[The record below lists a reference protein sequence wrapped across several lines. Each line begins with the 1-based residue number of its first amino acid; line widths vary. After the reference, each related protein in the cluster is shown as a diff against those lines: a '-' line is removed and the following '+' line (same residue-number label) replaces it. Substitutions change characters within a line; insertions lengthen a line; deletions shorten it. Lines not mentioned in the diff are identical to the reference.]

1 MAIPEFDQYGML
13 PVGQH
18 DCSLQEIEER
28 FCWNPHRQMLFD
40 GLKSFLALRWGPL
53 KIDADLWVDGSF
65 TRRKEMP
72 NDIDVV
78 VDISHIPVDKT
89 MPAVLLHLQNTSNKQ
104 NFYVDFWLKHP
115 QLAENDLVGFF
126 QYTGLKA
133 GAELNLDSKKPKGIL
148 RVSP

>member
-1 MAIPEFDQYGML
+1 
-13 PVGQH
+13 
-18 DCSLQEIEER
+18 
-28 FCWNPHRQMLFD
+28 
-40 GLKSFLALRWGPL
+40 
-53 KIDADLWVDGSF
+53 
-65 TRRKEMP
+65 MP